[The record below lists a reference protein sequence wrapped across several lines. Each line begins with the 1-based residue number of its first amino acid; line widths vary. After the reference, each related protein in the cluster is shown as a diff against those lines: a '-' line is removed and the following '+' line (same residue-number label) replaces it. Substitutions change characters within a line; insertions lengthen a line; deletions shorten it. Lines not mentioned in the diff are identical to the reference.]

1 VIDPAGADDAMVM
14 LPDAVRQR
22 LVAMTLDVLDS
33 LGDERLPASVRP
45 VLRFAPQRRA
55 RLAAGPIASALHD
68 DEFRARVAAQVRPSR
83 GEVVAALERGEPV
96 AVDPVEV
103 AAVAYLLRPVG
114 WQQTLE
120 QAVSRID
127 EEARA
132 SAPDS
137 DEVDR
142 LRQQVEEARAEL
154 ADVRARLREQVSQ
167 LKADNADLRRKL
179 GAERTR
185 SKQAVDDLAAASAA
199 ETSAREDAER
209 RVATAQT
216 EVRRLQARID
226 ELAGDAQRIRQS
238 DRAERG
244 GEALRARLLLDAL
257 LAAAQGLR
265 RELALPPVETLPAD
279 LLADTDE
286 RPVAPGAG
294 RALDPADPALLDRL
308 LGLPRVHLLVDG
320 YNVTKLEWG
329 SLSLEEQ
336 RSRLL
341 RQLAPIAARS
351 GADVTVVFDGAD
363 LRHRPAVSPPRGV
376 RVRFSPA
383 GITADEVLRDLVR
396 AEPEGRPVV
405 VVSADREVAG
415 YATKA
420 GARAIPSVAL
430 VRLLDRA

>member
-1 VIDPAGADDAMVM
+1 MGSDAMVM

-22 LVAMTLDVLDS
+22 LIAMTLDVLDS

-45 VLRFAPQRRA
+45 VMRFAPQRRA

-68 DEFRARVAAQVRPSR
+68 DDFRARVAAQVRP
-83 GEVVAALERGEPV
+83 GHGDVVAALERGEPV

-103 AAVAYLLRPVG
+103 AAVAYLLRPEG
-114 WQQTLE
+114 WRQTLE

-132 SAPDS
+132 AAPDP

-142 LRQQVEEARAEL
+142 LRQQVEDARTEL
-154 ADVRARLREQVSQ
+154 ADVRSRLRDQVSQ
-167 LKADNADLRRKL
+167 LKADNTDLRRKL

-185 SKQAVDDLAAASAA
+185 SRQAAVDLATARSD
-199 ETSAREDAER
+199 ETSAIEDAER
-209 RVATAQT
+209 RVGAAQT

-226 ELAGDAQRIRQS
+226 ELAGDAQRVRQS

-257 LAAAQGLR
+257 LASAQGLR

-279 LLADTDE
+279 LLADPDD
-286 RPVAPGAG
+286 RPLAPGGG

-329 SLSLEEQ
+329 NLSLEEQ
-336 RSRLL
+336 RTRLL

-351 GADVTVVFDGAD
+351 GAEVTVVFDGAD

-383 GITADEVLRDLVR
+383 EVTADEVLRDLVR

-415 YATKA
+415 FATKA
-420 GARAIPSVAL
+420 GGRAIPSVAL
-430 VRLLDRA
+430 VRLLDRG